1 MQPSYELAELLARRM
16 QLLADPMRVRIL
28 TVLETREACVQEL
41 SDELGATH
49 QNVSHHLNLLYREG
63 VLGRRKEGTTVFY
76 SLADYTTCR
85 LLEQASA
92 SVRARLE
99 ELSDAAAA

>member
-1 MQPSYELAELLARRM
+1 MELSGELAELLARRM

-28 TVLETREACVQEL
+28 AALEPAEACVQEL
-41 SDELGATH
+41 SDRLEATH
-49 QNVSHHLNLLYREG
+49 QSVSHHLNLLYRDG
-63 VLGRRKEGTTVFY
+63 ILARRKEGTTVFY
-76 SLADYTTCR
+76 SLADYTACR
-85 LLEQASA
+85 LLEQASK